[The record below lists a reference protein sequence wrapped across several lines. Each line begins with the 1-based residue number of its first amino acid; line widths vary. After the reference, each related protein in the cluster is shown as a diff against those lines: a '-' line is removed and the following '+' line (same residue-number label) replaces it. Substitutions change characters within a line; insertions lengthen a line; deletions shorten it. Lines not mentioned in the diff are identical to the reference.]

1 MEALFE
7 LSKEHPTMPVAEA
20 RACLKTYGIKYDEN
34 YHNGIFIAS
43 VKSRVNW
50 KKIADRLAMSF
61 SINEIV
67 GKSIKEMLENIEIEG
82 SFKVEG
88 GNMELRKKIGKIIVE
103 EKGAKVN
110 LEKPEIVIKIFGD
123 YFCREIARINRSQF
137 ETRRPM
143 QRPFSIPTTM
153 HPRIA
158 RALVNLAE
166 IKENEV
172 LVDPFCGTGGILI
185 EAGLM
190 GIKIIGV
197 EIKEELVKGCRK
209 NLEYYGIKNYR
220 LYNADMRKMD
230 IGLEADAIVTDFPY
244 GRASH
249 LSDRLEKLYKEAF
262 EKMANWIKRGGKA
275 VIGLPSMK
283 FNEEMKK
290 YFEIEQI
297 HPARVHK
304 SLIRFFYVLRKR

>member
-20 RACLKTYGIKYDEN
+20 GACLKTYGIKYEEVC
-34 YHNGIFIAS
+34 HNGIFIAS

-50 KKIADRLAMSF
+50 NKIAGRLAMSF

-67 GKSIKEMLENIEIEG
+67 GKSVGEMLENIEIEG

-88 GNMELRKKIGKIIVE
+88 GNIELRKKIGKIIVE
-103 EKGAKVN
+103 EKGVKVN
-110 LEKPEIVIKIFGD
+110 LEKPDVIIKIFGK
-123 YFCREIARINRSQF
+123 YFCREIARIDRSQF
-137 ETRRPM
+137 EARRPM
-143 QRPFSIPTTM
+143 QRPISMPTTM

-172 LVDPFCGTGGILI
+172 MIDPFCGTGGILI
-185 EAGLM
+185 EAGLV

-197 EIKEELVKGCRK
+197 EIKEELVKGCRR
-209 NLEYYGIKNYR
+209 NLEHYGIKNYR
-220 LYNADMRKMD
+220 LYNADMREID
-230 IGLEADAIVTDFPY
+230 IDLKADAIVTDFPY

-249 LSDRLEKLYKEAF
+249 LSDDLEKLYKEAF
-262 EKMANWIKRGGKA
+262 EKMAGWIKKRKKA
-275 VIGLPSMK
+275 VVGLPSMK
-283 FNEEMKK
+283 FNEEIEK

-304 SLIRFFYVLRKR
+304 SLVRFFYVLRKK